1 MVLIE
6 SAMRRLGNQMAGKLL
21 LTFKEKP
28 SFEGELS
35 VALMEEHDPEG
46 RARYFLVCQK
56 EPPFN
61 TEEIVLIA
69 AREGIVD
76 DQHDELMKSISWQ
89 REVPA
94 AEASA
99 ILDIL
104 QHQIAFI
111 IPEATI
117 GLDGTTYELLIE
129 RGFSK
134 VQFTWWCD
142 PPLGWKALG
151 EVANKILSR
160 TDSIS
165 ALESLQTNERKQSIK
180 QLREKLDELH
190 AKRKKEK
197 EELIRMHN
205 RRCQE
210 LASSLEIQGLTCPRC
225 NYHSK
230 DIRFVDRSPGTKSY
244 FICSACGR
252 SFRPEDL
259 QPAHT

>member
-1 MVLIE
+1 MRKPIVATSCLLLFCAGKRRLTGTSDPGRTGGRRGTKTPRLPGVEDRCCDERGASMVLIE
-6 SAMRRLGNQMAGKLL
+6 SAMRRLGNQMVGKLL

-142 PPLGWKALG
+142 PPLGWKA
-151 EVANKILSR
+151 S
-160 TDSIS
+160 
-165 ALESLQTNERKQSIK
+165 
-180 QLREKLDELH
+180 EK
-190 AKRKKEK
+190 
-197 EELIRMHN
+197 
-205 RRCQE
+205 
-210 LASSLEIQGLTCPRC
+210 
-225 NYHSK
+225 
-230 DIRFVDRSPGTKSY
+230 
-244 FICSACGR
+244 
-252 SFRPEDL
+252 
-259 QPAHT
+259 

>member
-1 MVLIE
+1 
-6 SAMRRLGNQMAGKLL
+6 MAGKLL
-21 LTFKEKP
+21 LTFKQKP

-46 RARYFLVCQK
+46 RARYSLVCQK

-69 AREGIVD
+69 AAREGIVD
-76 DQHDELMKSISWQ
+76 DRRDELMKSITWQ

-94 AEASA
+94 AEANE

-104 QHQIAFI
+104 QHQIAYTV
-111 IPEATI
+111 PEATI

-134 VQFTWWCD
+134 VQFTWWCE
-142 PPLGWKALG
+142 PPLGWKSLG
-151 EVANKILSR
+151 EVARKVLSR

-165 ALESLQTNERKQSIK
+165 ALESLQTNNRKQSIK

-190 AKRKKEK
+190 ATRKKEN

-210 LASSLEIQGLTCPRC
+210 LASSLKIKGLTCPGC

-230 DIRFVDRSPGTKSY
+230 DIRFVDKSPEAKSY
-244 FICSACGR
+244 FICNACGR

-259 QPAHT
+259 QPVHT

>member
-1 MVLIE
+1 
-6 SAMRRLGNQMAGKLL
+6 MARKLL

-46 RARYFLVCQK
+46 HARYFLVCQK

-61 TEEIVLIA
+61 TKEIVLIA
-69 AREGIVD
+69 GEREGFGD

-94 AEASA
+94 AEANE

-104 QHQIAFI
+104 QHQIASVV
-111 IPEATI
+111 PEATI
-117 GLDGTTYELLIE
+117 GLDGTIYELLIE

-151 EVANKILSR
+151 EVARKVLSR
-160 TDSIS
+160 TASIS
-165 ALESLQTNERKQSIK
+165 ALESLQTNNRKQSIK
-180 QLREKLDELH
+180 HLRDKLDELH
-190 AKRKKEK
+190 ARRKREN
-197 EELIRMHN
+197 EELIRKHN

-210 LASSLEIQGLTCPRC
+210 LASSLKIEGLTCPAC

-230 DIRFVDRSPGTKSY
+230 DSRFVDRSPEAKSY

-252 SFRPEDL
+252 SFRPEEL
-259 QPAHT
+259 PPIHT

>member
-1 MVLIE
+1 
-6 SAMRRLGNQMAGKLL
+6 MADKLL
-21 LTFKEKP
+21 LTLKEKP

-46 RARYFLVCQK
+46 RARYFFACQK

-61 TEEIVLIA
+61 TEEMVLIVA
-69 AREGIVD
+69 AHEGIVD

-94 AEASA
+94 AEASE

-111 IPEATI
+111 VPEVTI

-134 VQFTWWCD
+134 VQFTWWCE
-142 PPLGWKALG
+142 PPLGWEALG
-151 EVANKILSR
+151 EVARKILSR
-160 TDSIS
+160 TDAIS
-165 ALESLQTNERKQSIK
+165 ALESLKTNNRKQSIK
-180 QLREKLDELH
+180 QLREEFDELH
-190 AKRKKEK
+190 AKRKKEN
-197 EELIRMHN
+197 EELIRAHN

-210 LASSLEIQGLTCPRC
+210 LASSLKTKGLSCPAC

-230 DIRFVDRSPGTKSY
+230 DFRFVDRSPEAKSY

-252 SFRPEDL
+252 SFRPDDM